1 MVCSFTALP
10 SSTSDTSVVDFIDVK
25 ICIDSALAILGE
37 MRAMAEKMAVVE
49 ETKRSTPHDV

>member
-1 MVCSFTALP
+1 
-10 SSTSDTSVVDFIDVK
+10 VDFIDVK

-49 ETKRSTPHDV
+49 ETKRSTPHDVWPPLP